1 MSDGDAVVDEAS
13 GGGIVVDRT
22 RDVLNMQ
29 CSDMQCS
36 DMQCSDMQCSD
47 MNGVLRGNLSGG
59 PYRYLE
65 GERERGRTENS

>member
-36 DMQCSDMQCSD
+36 DM
-47 MNGVLRGNLSGG
+47 NGVLRGNLSEVLTDIS
-59 PYRYLE
+59 RA
-65 GERERGRTENS
+65 RKRENS

>member
-29 CSDMQCS
+29 Y
-36 DMQCSDMQCSD
+36 SD